1 MNSLNEFY
9 KITDADDYFDFFDI
23 EYDQRLIDAKRFHL
37 MKKFGELIEKSKE
50 LEAIEDERLL
60 GMYRFALLKV
70 YKDFENG
77 YNPSAAEIWGS
88 LDKPSAC
95 FTCATQVG
103 CSSNADAAS
112 EVSFSECGSVHA

>member
-1 MNSLNEFY
+1 MKLADFY
-9 KITDADDYFDFFDI
+9 KITDADDYFDFFGI

-37 MKKFGELIEKSKE
+37 MKKFGELIEKAKE
-50 LEAIEDERLL
+50 LGDVEEEKML

-77 YNPSAAEIWGS
+77 YNPSAAEVWGS

-103 CSSNADAAS
+103 CSPKQLGES
-112 EVSFSECGSVHA
+112 EVNFRECGPKDA

>member
-1 MNSLNEFY
+1 MNLNDFY
-9 KITDADDYFDFFDI
+9 KITDADEYFDFFGI

-50 LEAIEDERLL
+50 LQGVDSEQLL

-103 CSSNADAAS
+103 CSSNNFETR
-112 EVSFSECGSVHA
+112 EVTFSECGLTHA

>member
-1 MNSLNEFY
+1 MSLTEFY
-9 KITDADDYFDFFDI
+9 KITDADDYFDFFGI

-50 LEAIEDERLL
+50 LGSVEDEKLL

-95 FTCATQVG
+95 FSCATQVG
-103 CSSNADAAS
+103 CNSNQFGES
-112 EVSFSECGSVHA
+112 EVNFSECSSHE